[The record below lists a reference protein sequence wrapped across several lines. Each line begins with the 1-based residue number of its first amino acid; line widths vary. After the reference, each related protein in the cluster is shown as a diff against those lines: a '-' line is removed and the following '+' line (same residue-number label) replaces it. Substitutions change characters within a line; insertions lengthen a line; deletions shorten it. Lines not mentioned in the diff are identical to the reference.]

1 MQFQHHFYEH
11 STLAR
16 LQYTVMDSVKVIF
29 WPRYYQF
36 KAVLTFAIWR
46 IIIVNS
52 NSNDYHYYPNK
63 LLLYKFMVRLSKQR
77 EAILKVL
84 RSTTS
89 HPAADWVYEQVRK
102 KLPHISLGTVYRN
115 LRLLTQEGIISELDF
130 AGAPSRFDA
139 NTQPHS
145 HFRCEQCGRIF
156 DVAAPVHEELNER
169 IARKTGFEVLNHQL
183 EFSGLCKNCQAK
195 ISQRKL
201 L

>member
-1 MQFQHHFYEH
+1 
-11 STLAR
+11 
-16 LQYTVMDSVKVIF
+16 MDSAKIIF
-29 WPRYYQF
+29 WPRYYQS

-46 IIIVNS
+46 IIIANS
-52 NSNDYHYYPNK
+52 NSNDYHYYSNK
-63 LLLYKFMVRLSKQR
+63 LFLGRVMVRLSKQR
-77 EAILKVL
+77 ETILKVL

-102 KLPHISLGTVYRN
+102 KLPRISLGTVYRN
-115 LRLLTQEGIISELDF
+115 LRLLTQEGIIAELDF
-130 AGAPSRFDA
+130 VGAPSRFDA

-156 DVAAPVHEELNER
+156 DVAEPVHKEIDKR
-169 IARKTGFEVLNHQL
+169 IAQKMGFEVLNHQL
-183 EFSGLCKNCQAK
+183 EFSGLCKDCQAK

>member
-1 MQFQHHFYEH
+1 
-11 STLAR
+11 
-16 LQYTVMDSVKVIF
+16 MDSAKIIV

-36 KAVLTFAIWR
+36 KAVLTFAIRR
-46 IIIVNS
+46 IIMLNS
-52 NSNDYHYYPNK
+52 NSNDYHYYSNK
-63 LLLYKFMVRLSKQR
+63 LFLYGVIMVRLSKQR

-115 LRLLTQEGIISELDF
+115 LRLLAQEGIISELDF
-130 AGAPSRFDA
+130 AGTPSRFDA

-145 HFRCEQCGRIF
+145 HFTCERCGRIF
-156 DVAAPVHEELNER
+156 DVAEPAHKEIDER
-169 IARKTGFEVLNHQL
+169 IASKMGLKVFNHRL
-183 EFSGLCKNCQAK
+183 EFSGLCKDCQAE